1 MDKYMDKY
9 IGKRLDGR
17 YEIEKVIGI
26 GGMAVVYKA
35 KDLSKGNDVA
45 IKILKEEYLSNEE
58 FCRRFKNE
66 SQAIAMLNHKNIVR
80 IYDMNNTGNLQYIVM
95 EYIDGITLKDYIE
108 QQGALSSK
116 ESIHFTTQI
125 LQALQHAHEK
135 GIIHRDIK
143 PQNIMLKNNGDIKV
157 MDFGIARLSRS
168 ETRTMTDKAIGS
180 VHYIAPEQAKGSQT
194 DARAD
199 IYSVGV
205 MLYEMLT
212 GQLPFEA
219 DNAVSVAVMQLQVDP
234 KMPRSI
240 NPDIP
245 EGLEE
250 ITIQAMQ
257 KDPNNRYQTAAAM
270 LMDLEDFKKNPS
282 IRFEYQ
288 YMVDNSQQ
296 RYRQAYDNVKR
307 QMEENQKEEKSPVIP
322 VLAGIAVAF
331 VLVAAIFLWVAL
343 DINDFFADKK
353 EQLEL
358 PNFENQ
364 VYMEVIELPDYKDK
378 LQFVLQYD
386 FSDEVEEGRVI
397 SQNPKPMTNVY
408 IYQQVTLVVS
418 QGPERLIVPDFEGMT
433 VDAYTSELANS
444 NLNYNLFKVYSE
456 EYDEDVVITTYPA
469 PRTTMKEGDT
479 VDVYYSIGTKP
490 ATLVMPNCANMTY
503 TEAKN
508 YLTSMGMTVAEA
520 LEVDSEKPVGT
531 VVRQEP
537 AYGTQ
542 LEAGQTVI
550 FYTSNGKA
558 PKKEVKV
565 AVSLPKNVDQVL
577 PMAIYLDG
585 EKVKSVSVNP
595 VATDAYSITLTG
607 SGTAN
612 LTVYINDEKY
622 RDYKVD
628 FEGGTYTVT
637 RDYGFTPP
645 TTEATTEAT
654 KPTTEATEPPAP
666 SEPPEDTPEPAD
678 EGGDGSEE

>member
-1 MDKYMDKY
+1 MDKY
-9 IGKRLDGR
+9 IGKRLDGK

-35 KDLSKGNDVA
+35 KTLSDGREVA
-45 IKILKEEYLSNEE
+45 IKILKEEFLSNDE

-66 SQAIAMLNHKNIVR
+66 SQAIALLNHKNIVK
-80 IYDMNNTGNLQYIVM
+80 IYDVNNSGNLQYIVM
-95 EYIDGITLKDYIE
+95 EYIDGITLKEYIE

-116 ESIHFTTQI
+116 EAIHFTTQI
-125 LQALQHAHEK
+125 LQALQHAHDK
-135 GIIHRDIK
+135 GIVHRDIK
-143 PQNIMLKNNGDIKV
+143 PQNIMLKTNGEIKV

-180 VHYIAPEQAKGSQT
+180 VHYIAPEQAKGSNT

-240 NPDIP
+240 NPNIP

-257 KDPNNRYQTAAAM
+257 KDPGNRYQTAADM

-288 YMVDNSQQ
+288 YMVDDAPK
-296 RYRQAYDNVKR
+296 RYMNAYENVKR
-307 QMEENQKEEKSPVIP
+307 QMEEQQQDEKSPIIP

-331 VLVAAIFLWVAL
+331 VVVALIFLWVAL

-358 PNFENQ
+358 PSFVGE
-364 VYMEVIELPDYKDK
+364 VYMEVVELPEYKDK

-386 FSDEVEEGRVI
+386 FSDEYAEGVI
-397 SQNPKPMTNVY
+397 MNQTPKAFTNVY
-408 IYQQVTLVVS
+408 IYQQVTLTVS
-418 QGPERLIVPDFEGMT
+418 QGPERLIVPEFEGMN
-433 VDAYTSELANS
+433 VDAYTSLLVNDT
-444 NLNYNLFKVYSE
+444 LNYNLYKVYSDDYE
-456 EYDEDVVITTYPA
+456 EGEVITTYPA

-479 VDVYYSIGTKP
+479 VDVYYSIGQKP
-490 ATLVMPNCANMTY
+490 DTLVMPNCANMSY
-503 TEAKN
+503 NEAKS
-508 YLTSMGMTVAEA
+508 YLTTMGMTVAA
-520 LEVDSEKPVGT
+520 AIEVDSEKPVGT

-542 LEAGQTVI
+542 LEEGQTII
-550 FYTSNGKA
+550 FYTSNGSA
-558 PKKEVKV
+558 PRKEVKV
-565 AVSLPKNVDQVL
+565 DVTLPSGVDQVL

-585 EKVKSVSVNP
+585 QKVKAVSVNP
-595 VATDAYSITLTG
+595 VVTDAYSVTLAGSGDATLTI
-607 SGTAN
+607 
-612 LTVYINDEKY
+612 YINDDKY
-622 RDYKVD
+622 RDYKLD
-628 FEGGTYTVT
+628 FENGTYTIT
-637 RDYGFTPP
+637 RDYGFEVP
-645 TTEATTEAT
+645 TTTTEKT
-654 KPTTEATEPPAP
+654 TESTTEATEAP
-666 SEPPEDTPEPAD
+666 TEPTEAPVEPVSEDGGEETPED
-678 EGGDGSEE
+678 